1 MLEVLRQ
8 RRNRVAR
15 YSGWAALSWVLT
27 SAGSAHGQDNPP
39 RVLHLDE
46 AVKLGLE
53 HHPGVLVAQAQ
64 TEAASGRV
72 EQARSGYLPQVT
84 GTALYER
91 VHGSTSVR
99 AGGAAAPPT
108 QVGGAGLTYNIWSAG
123 VNATQLIWDFGQT
136 VGRTR
141 AATATREAQEASERT
156 ARFQAAL
163 EIRQAFFQAHAER
176 ALVKVGED
184 TVTNMERHLRQIQG
198 FVEQGI
204 RPEID
209 LAQAKTDL
217 ANARVTLINAQ
228 SGYLTAKAQLNQA
241 MGIVQGTDYD
251 VADEAL
257 APIPGEDTGGD
268 LLVRQALTARPEIAA
283 LQKQTK
289 AAELTV
295 SSIQGAYGPTLS
307 SFGGVSEAG
316 PALDQLGL
324 NWNIGLNLTW
334 PIFQGGLTSGQVR
347 EARANVS
354 SSQAQ
359 LTSAELSVR
368 LQVEQ
373 ARLGLTAAKVAI
385 TAAQDALENARQRL
399 KLAEGRYESG
409 VGSIIELDDAQVAAL
424 AAGAQLVQ
432 ADYNLASAR
441 AGLLSALGK

>member
-1 MLEVLRQ
+1 
-8 RRNRVAR
+8 
-15 YSGWAALSWVLT
+15 
-27 SAGSAHGQDNPP
+27 
-39 RVLHLDE
+39 LHLDE

-53 HHPGVLVAQAQ
+53 HQPGVLVARAQ
-64 TEAASGRV
+64 TEAASGRI

-99 AGGAAAPPT
+99 TGGTMTPTT
-108 QVGGAGLTYNIWSAG
+108 QVGGAGLTYNVWSAG
-123 VNATQLIWDFGQT
+123 VSATQLIWDFGQT
-136 VGRTR
+136 VGRVR

-163 EIRQAFFQAHAER
+163 EIRQAFFQAHAQR

-228 SGYLTAKAQLNQA
+228 SGYLTSKAQLNQA
-241 MGIVQGTDYD
+241 MGVVQDTDYD

-257 APIPGEDTGGD
+257 APIPGEDSGGD
-268 LLVRQALTARPEIAA
+268 LLVRQALVARPEIVA
-283 LQKQTK
+283 LQKQTR

-307 SFGGVSEAG
+307 GFGGVSEAG

-324 NWNIGLNLTW
+324 NWNVGLNLTW
-334 PIFQGGLTSGQVR
+334 PIFQGGLTNGQVR
-347 EARANVS
+347 EARAEVS

-373 ARLGLTAAKVAI
+373 ARLTLAAAKVAI